1 MLSQSENIKNTEIR
15 VRFAPSPTGFLHIG
29 SARTAFFNWL
39 YARKTGGVFILRIE
53 DTDIQ
58 RHQEHM
64 IETIINSLKWLNL
77 MWDEGPYVGGN
88 YGPYRQSERTKI
100 YNNFVQKL
108 LKEGR
113 AYRCFCTAEELNK
126 KRKIASKDK
135 KFFKYD
141 KTCLFLSNNEI
152 EEKINNKESFSI
164 RLLIPENKNIHFY
177 DNVYGDININSNNLD
192 DFVIIRSNGLPT
204 YNFAAAIDDYMMKIT
219 HIIRGEDHLSNT
231 PKQLLVY
238 DALNLPY
245 PNFTH
250 LPMILSQDGQKLSKR
265 HGSISIESYREE
277 GFLPEAVLNYIALLG
292 WAYDEKTTIFSIQ
305 ELINKF
311 DLTSINKKPAKFDY
325 EKLLYINGVYIR
337 KSDNEK
343 LVNIIYERFFNSLGE
358 SKKEEII
365 YNLYFS
371 KELSN
376 KKNTDSKSN
385 VSKDKIDLD
394 DNLIFK
400 ELVLNKLKK
409 IIPITKKRAKTLN
422 EFEKMISPFFFEV
435 EYSDEIKDYFK
446 NKNQEINTTEILNDI
461 IKSLNLIKNED
472 FLAENIEKKLRKIS
486 ENYNLDFRKVAEIV
500 RIPIWGKLIS
510 PPIFETIEILGKE
523 ITIKRLK
530 QYLEGSI

>member
-1 MLSQSENIKNTEIR
+1 
-15 VRFAPSPTGFLHIG
+15 
-29 SARTAFFNWL
+29 
-39 YARKTGGVFILRIE
+39 
-53 DTDIQ
+53 
-58 RHQEHM
+58 
-64 IETIINSLKWLNL
+64 
-77 MWDEGPYVGGN
+77 
-88 YGPYRQSERTKI
+88 
-100 YNNFVQKL
+100 
-108 LKEGR
+108 
-113 AYRCFCTAEELNK
+113 
-126 KRKIASKDK
+126 
-135 KFFKYD
+135 
-141 KTCLFLSNNEI
+141 
-152 EEKINNKESFSI
+152 
-164 RLLIPENKNIHFY
+164 
-177 DNVYGDININSNNLD
+177 
-192 DFVIIRSNGLPT
+192 
-204 YNFAAAIDDYMMKIT
+204 MMKIT

-337 KSDNEK
+337 KSDDEK
-343 LVNIIYERFFNSLGE
+343 LVNIIYERFFNSLDE

-461 IKSLNLIKNED
+461 IKSLNLIKM
-472 FLAENIEKKLRKIS
+472 
-486 ENYNLDFRKVAEIV
+486 
-500 RIPIWGKLIS
+500 RI
-510 PPIFETIEILGKE
+510 F
-523 ITIKRLK
+523 
-530 QYLEGSI
+530 